1 MNKIQKHVVMRNKAF
16 HLLFSF
22 FMNKVSEYDTKQLLQ
37 ELSLGRLNYKE
48 ILIREIQKD
57 VRSINEPTAK
67 VYNRRN
73 NIFTKRRKTRSEE
86 LRNIDLIAY
95 IFSNIKG
102 LLEYQYIR
110 RLTHDDI
117 KNMARFIRYEFYPKD
132 SYIFRQGDKSNKF
145 YGIIDGEIQIVEA
158 RFTDRLKA
166 LKELIIKLDEREKI
180 SEEDKIFF
188 LSGNNYKENY
198 NDNENDINL
207 HNFKKK
213 KNENN
218 NNLEDDISIKTKK
231 YFVSKIDNS
240 DYNDM
245 KKYNDNAYNFSDIEE
260 DSISSFSNIDDNN
273 QLLKRSKSCYFTK
286 NKIFKVK
293 YNKSKS
299 ITKIIRNISPKKL
312 NLKNNNIKKQSSD
325 KCLKTK
331 GIVPK
336 LSYKSIRNYRK
347 KEKQEENKPVIIS
360 ESEREN
366 ISLLSKDL
374 LYFGKIITDGNFFG
388 DQEMCKKQKR
398 KYSIYCLKD
407 CHLFSL
413 KKEYFDKYILSKI
426 IRSELLKTN
435 FILDKLNVVQKEQHF
450 FSLIAKIEPK
460 LYNKGHILYTPFEI
474 ADHLYLVYKGECA
487 ICETVKE
494 FEDKSDF
501 FAEKPEMKIISI
513 LNEGGIGGLEGYQKN
528 VNYEKYMIVNSSPT
542 IILKLDLKDFDDNTN
557 RFRRSLEPL
566 YYQQQR
572 MLFSIQRKGLFFKIG
587 REINKNDEEKI
598 KLKNDIKNS
607 TILRDKNIFSI
618 KYQFNNK
625 FKLNN
630 KITKNKKTLFNK
642 SHYNN
647 QNKQINENDS
657 LKPLKSL
664 EIKNTIPNNY
674 RIMTETKIYSPI
686 KLLIKEKKLE
696 IEDTTSVLT
705 SFIKENKNN
714 NLNNTQKSLTIE
726 TNLKNFDE
734 YNNNNKSIT
743 DNTVFKQKRYYS
755 FYHQK
760 FGRNPI
766 SLKGYF
772 SQEKNDNQINKFKK
786 IKNNILNIRAS
797 LNKNVFNFY
806 NQLSKDIKNNK
817 DINGKR
823 FSWDKGKT
831 NFPEDTFMEKDS
843 KNNNK
848 LNIQCSIKSRKS
860 FKLKRNTKMFN
871 KFNIKLKTSKFSN
884 FKPKLPSLSNNF

>member
-1 MNKIQKHVVMRNKAF
+1 MIINR
-16 HLLFSF
+16 
-22 FMNKVSEYDTKQLLQ
+22 
-37 ELSLGRLNYKE
+37 
-48 ILIREIQKD
+48 

-158 RFTDRLKA
+158 RFTDRLRA

-630 KITKNKKTLFNK
+630 KMTKNKKTLFNK